1 MEESV
6 FTARR
11 STTELPGNIV
21 LKELSHCSKKALDVK
36 ASILQVKQ
44 KISIV
49 ETLKTIEFHAPL

>member
-21 LKELSHCSKKALDVK
+21 LKELSHCSKKELDVK
-36 ASILQVKQ
+36 ASVLQEKE

-49 ETLKTIEFHAPL
+49 ETLNSSPYSSAW